1 MVEDNELNYEIG
13 RELLNQSD
21 LETKCAVDGQQAV
34 ELFTSN
40 PLGSFALVLTD
51 IQMPVL
57 DGYGVTRSI
66 RSLGKTAQRP
76 DTSKIAGKGGRA
88 LWRFNSL
95 FTRST
100 SHSVWKLEK
109 TNQATVKSH
118 EGKQN
123 CN

>member
-13 RELLNQSD
+13 RELLNQSG
-21 LETKCAVDGQQAV
+21 LETGCVADGQQAV

-40 PLGSFALVLTD
+40 PPGSFALVLTD

-57 DGYGVTRSI
+57 DGYGVTRAI

-76 DTSKIAGKGGRA
+76 DTSKIAGKGAVLSGA
-88 LWRFNSL
+88 SILS
-95 FTRST
+95 TRST
-100 SHSVWKLEK
+100 AHSVWKLEK